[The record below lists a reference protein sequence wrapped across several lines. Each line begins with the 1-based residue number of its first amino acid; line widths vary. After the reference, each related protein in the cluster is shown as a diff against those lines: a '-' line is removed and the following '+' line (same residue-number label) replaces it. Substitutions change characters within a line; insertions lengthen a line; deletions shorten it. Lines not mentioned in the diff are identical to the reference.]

1 MSVNSSRHCSMVTS
15 HSVTVPVRH
24 HTRNCVVTRAVLLR
38 CTVRYGN
45 TAYSRIYTVLDRI
58 YGKIRYGVRYG
69 PNFESLS
76 QKIKMGGAAAA
87 LPQGLEFALHLFCWA
102 LSCCCRG

>member
-1 MSVNSSRHCSMVTS
+1 MYG
-15 HSVTVPVRH
+15 TVYGY
-24 HTRNCVVTRAVLLR
+24 TAQ
-38 CTVRYGN
+38 YGN

-76 QKIKMGGAAAA
+76 QKIRIAA
-87 LPQGLEFALHLFCWA
+87 LFQLCKWLSKPTLFRRPLLPRA
-102 LSCCCRG
+102 GKQEGGKLSG